1 MFFSYEGLVGG
12 GTFMLDDTTKGTI
25 SADPKQIIGKVV
37 TVTGDGEVGYGS
49 ADDEILGVV
58 TQVEYVSTN
67 DDNFVVTVEWG
78 KTFEGI
84 PCQGT
89 ESAGEFLAGNGD
101 GTVKT
106 SVEHTGCKALLV
118 DKTNGNTCVIKI

>member
-12 GTFMLDDTTKGTI
+12 GTFMLDETTKGTI

-37 TVTGDGEVGYGS
+37 TVAGDAEVGYGS
-49 ADDEILGVV
+49 ADDEPLGVV
-58 TQVEYVSTN
+58 TQVEYASTN

-89 ESAGEFLAGNGD
+89 ENAGEFLACNGD